1 MGNARPSVIRSDR
14 EAAEYLREKY
24 GIRQN
29 TMGVPFIRD
38 YPTKTLPQARYSLA
52 LLRRQFRLGLHTPH
66 EYAEINARLRRVI
79 AVFERGLG
87 VVDAG
92 EDQERQRQD

>member
-1 MGNARPSVIRSDR
+1 MIRTPIGVVCSDK
-14 EAAEYLREKY
+14 EAADYLREKY
-24 GIRQN
+24 GIRQPR
-29 TMGVPFIRD
+29 GVPFIRD
-38 YPTKTLPQARYSLA
+38 YPTRTLGQARYSLA
-52 LLRRQFRLGLHTPH
+52 LLRRQFQCGLHSAN
-66 EYAEINARLRRVI
+66 EYAEINARIRRAI